1 MKVVELLAER
11 VKIRY
16 MLTSVKLYGTGSEY
30 RRPFRNEEEIRLT
43 KQRIVDNHEFVQKLL
58 KRTDALNNALH
69 ESDAKTFI
77 QVMGCSLSVATA
89 RQYLSEFSHVDD
101 DGMAGFDPDDFPY
114 YGFRNFRWT
123 ELNICCIRRK
133 EDVTFDPLSLRER
146 GAEFEEEK
154 IDWYLGLKTAVAIS
168 DAVTEVEIED
178 KDCT

>member
-69 ESDAKTFI
+69 ESDAKTYI

-154 IDWYLGLKTAVAIS
+154 IDWYLGL
-168 DAVTEVEIED
+168 
-178 KDCT
+178 

>member
-16 MLTSVKLYGTGSEY
+16 MLTSIKLYGTGSEY
-30 RRPFRNEEEIRLT
+30 RRPFHNEEEISLA
-43 KQRIVDNHEFVQKLL
+43 KQRIEDNREFVQKLL
-58 KRTDALNNALH
+58 KRTDALH
-69 ESDAKTFI
+69 EADAKTYI

-123 ELNICCIRRK
+123 ELDICCIRRK
-133 EDVTFDPLSLRER
+133 EDVAFDPLSLRER
-146 GAEFEEEK
+146 GAELEEEK

-168 DAVTEVEIED
+168 DAVTEVVIED
-178 KDCT
+178 KDCI